1 MEAQLPK
8 DEESSDFAN
17 QDVHLPE
24 NDPGVSAYDLAW
36 QALHAAAA
44 AACRGSTPTGGSGS
58 WVNIVLSRNSAG
70 TKSCKQ
76 LCIESKYWTIC
87 DAELS
92 IYGKKGKATTNGQ
105 GVGSF
110 YNYKC
115 TAARQSYGG
124 NEALARQE
132 EIFSFGRGA
141 YSYCCC
147 RK

>member
-8 DEESSDFAN
+8 DDESSDFAN

-44 AACRGSTPTGGSGS
+44 AACRGSTPTGGSGP
-58 WVNIVLSRNSAG
+58 WVNTVLSRSSSG
-70 TKSCKQ
+70 SKSCTQ
-76 LCIESKYWTIC
+76 LCIESTYYTNC

-92 IYGKKGKATTNGQ
+92 IYGKQGKATSNGQ

-110 YNYKC
+110 YNYHC
-115 TAARQSYGG
+115 GASHQGYGG
-124 NEALARQE
+124 NEAEAQE
-132 EIFSFGRGA
+132 EDIIGFGQGAFSF
-141 YSYCCC
+141 CCC